1 MKKFVIVG
9 SGSAGLIAAGMIKKY
24 WKDGVDITVI
34 HDKSQG
40 SIAVGESTTP
50 YIHAFLTFCGI
61 SEKDLIR
68 DLDVTIK
75 LGINFKDW
83 IPDTE
88 YFHGFGQITGNN
100 GWNQMRS
107 SDPSATYSMLND
119 VYSGGS
125 LYNEPMTKVPT
136 TIFDNFSHALH
147 IDTRQF
153 TDYLYEKLNGDIKF
167 VDDVVT
173 RVRVNTECTKIES
186 IECKYN
192 GIFDADYFI
201 DASGFNTILF
211 KHLNPKWNDMS
222 KYLPID
228 RAIPQQIPFD
238 FYDELPSY
246 TLAEATDNG
255 WIWRIPIGNRY
266 GTGYLYSSK
275 FTSDEEAREKYNDWL
290 VENFD
295 TELTSDRI
303 IKYRPGYYEE
313 YWMGNCLAVGLSSGF
328 VEPLES
334 TGIHIIIKQIQEF
347 INYNYNLKNL
357 NFNRKSANLINRDI
371 YADVVN
377 FVALHYN
384 TNRTDSEFWRYIT
397 DNKLEW
403 VKDVDQK
410 IRQEFVDGTLFRNNP
425 MGSLWTMDSYIQIAN
440 GLKMISKESIQNH
453 LNSKP
458 EGNGVFY
465 SGEQILEVCK
475 NMHDCEVSEK
485 NNQIFVSHKGII
497 DSIHK

>member
-9 SGSAGLIAAGMIKKY
+9 SGSAGLIAASMIKTY
-24 WKDGVDITVI
+24 WKDKVDITVI
-34 HDKSQG
+34 HDKRQG

-50 YIHAFLTFCGI
+50 AINAFLTFCGI
-61 SEKDLIR
+61 PEKDLIR

-75 LGINFKDW
+75 LGINFKNW

-88 YFHGFGQITGNN
+88 YFHGFGQITGQN
-100 GWNQMRS
+100 GWNKLRS
-107 SDPSATYSMLND
+107 SDPSATYSILND

-136 TIFDNFSHALH
+136 NIFDNFSHALH

-192 GIFDADYFI
+192 GVFDADYFI

-211 KHLNPKWNDMS
+211 KHLNPRWNDIS

-228 RAIPQQIPFD
+228 RAIPQQVPYNFKN
-238 FYDELPSY
+238 ELPSY

-255 WIWRIPIGNRY
+255 WIWRIPIGDRY

-295 TELTSDRI
+295 TKLTSDRI
-303 IKYRPGYYEE
+303 IRYRPGYYED

-334 TGIHIIIKQIQEF
+334 TGLHIVITQV
-347 INYNYNLKNL
+347 L
-357 NFNRKSANLINRDI
+357 NFIRYNSSLKSLEFDKKSVNKISRDFYI
-371 YADVVN
+371 DTIN
-377 FVALHYN
+377 FVCLHYN
-384 TNRTDSEFWRYIT
+384 TNRTDSEFWKYIT
-397 DNKLEW
+397 ENKLDW
-403 VKDVDQK
+403 VKDVEQK
-410 IRQEFVDGTLFRNNP
+410 CKEDFLDITFFRNNP
-425 MGSLWTMDSYIQIAN
+425 THNIWPLESYISVAQ
-440 GLKMISKESIQNH
+440 GLNMFSKDGIQNY
-453 LNSKP
+453 LNSKSNGKGMI
-458 EGNGVFY
+458 EDGN
-465 SGEQILEVCK
+465 EILEFAK
-475 NMHDCEVSEK
+475 NKYK
-485 NNQIFVSHKGII
+485 NQTHQKNIQEFVSHKQII
-497 DSIHK
+497 NSIHK

>member
-1 MKKFVIVG
+1 MKKFVIIG

-24 WKDGVDITVI
+24 WEEKVDITVI

-50 YIHAFLTFCGI
+50 FIHAFLTFFGI
-61 SEKDLIR
+61 SERDLIR
-68 DLDVTIK
+68 DLDVTLK
-75 LGINFKDW
+75 LGINFKNW

-88 YFHGFGQITGNN
+88 YFHGFGQVNN
-100 GWNQMRS
+100 LGRQEDS
-107 SDPSATYSMLND
+107 SATYSILND
-119 VYSGGS
+119 VYNGGS
-125 LYNEPMTKVPT
+125 LHNEPRNKVPSN
-136 TIFDNFSHALH
+136 IFDNFSHALH
-147 IDTRQF
+147 IDTRQY
-153 TDYLYEKLNGDIKF
+153 TDYIYEKLNGSVKF

-228 RAIPQQIPFD
+228 RAIPQQVPYD
-238 FYDELPSY
+238 FKGELPSY

-255 WIWRIPIGNRY
+255 WIWRIPIGDRY

-290 VENFD
+290 VENFN
-295 TELTSDRI
+295 TELTSDRF
-303 IKYRPGYYEE
+303 IKYRPGYYED
-313 YWMGNCLAVGLSSGF
+313 YWIGNCLAVGLSSVF

-347 INYNYNLKNL
+347 INYNSNLKNL
-357 NFNRKSANLINRDI
+357 EFNRKSANLINKNI
-371 YADVVN
+371 FVDVVN

-384 TNRTDSEFWRYIT
+384 TDRTDSDFWKHVK
-397 DNKLEW
+397 DNKPDW
-403 VKDVDQK
+403 VKDIDEK
-410 IRQEFVDGTLFRNNP
+410 IREGSVDASIYRNNP
-425 MGSLWTMDSYIQIAN
+425 LSSFWTLDSYVQVTN
-440 GLKMISKESIQNH
+440 GLKMLSKESIQNH

-458 EGNGVFY
+458 EGNGIFI

-475 NMHDCEVSEK
+475 SMHDCEVSEK
-485 NNQIFVSHKGII
+485 ITQIFVSHKGII

>member
-1 MKKFVIVG
+1 MKKFVIIG

-24 WKDGVDITVI
+24 WEEKVDITVI

-50 YIHAFLTFCGI
+50 FIHALLTFFGI
-61 SEKDLIR
+61 SERDLIR
-68 DLDVTIK
+68 DLDVTLK
-75 LGINFKDW
+75 LGINFKNW

-88 YFHGFGQITGNN
+88 YFHGFGQVNN
-100 GWNQMRS
+100 LGRQEDS
-107 SDPSATYSMLND
+107 SATYSILND
-119 VYSGGS
+119 VYNGGS
-125 LYNEPMTKVPT
+125 LHNEPRNKVPSN
-136 TIFDNFSHALH
+136 IFDNFSHALH

-153 TDYLYEKLNGDIKF
+153 TDYIYEKLNASVKF

-228 RAIPQQIPFD
+228 RAIPQQIPYD
-238 FYDELPSY
+238 FKDELPSY

-255 WIWRIPIGNRY
+255 WIWRIPIGDRY

-303 IKYRPGYYEE
+303 IRYRPGYYED

-334 TGIHIIIKQIQEF
+334 TGIHIIIKQIYDF
-347 INYNYNLKNL
+347 IFFNSNLENL
-357 NFNRKSANLINRDI
+357 ELNRKSANLINRDLYTDI
-371 YADVVN
+371 IN
-377 FVALHYN
+377 FVCLHYN
-384 TNRTDSEFWRYIT
+384 TNRTDSEFWKYLT
-397 DNKLEW
+397 DNKLDW
-403 VKDVDQK
+403 VKDVEEK
-410 IRQEFVDGTLFRNNP
+410 CKREFLDVTLFGNNP
-425 MGSLWTMDSYIQIAN
+425 QRSVWSLDDYVQVTN
-440 GLKMISKESIQNH
+440 GLNMLSKDGLKNH
-453 LNSKP
+453 IDSKP
-458 EGNGVFY
+458 
-465 SGEQILEVCK
+465 SGKGLFFGGEDILNNTK
-475 NMHDCEVSEK
+475 NLHESEESEK
-485 NNQIFVSHKGII
+485 NNQVFVSHKEII

>member
-9 SGSAGLIAAGMIKKY
+9 SGSAGLIAAGMIKTY
-24 WKDGVDITVI
+24 WKDDVDITVI

-228 RAIPQQIPFD
+228 RAIPQQVPYD
-238 FYDELPSY
+238 FKDELPSY

-255 WIWRIPIGNRY
+255 WIWRIPIGDRY

-275 FTSDEEAREKYNDWL
+275 FTSDEEARKKYNDWL
-290 VENFD
+290 VKNFD
-295 TELTSDRI
+295 TKLTSERI
-303 IKYRPGYYEE
+303 IRYRPGYYED

-334 TGIHIIIKQIQEF
+334 TGLHIIITQVLNF
-347 INYNYNLKNL
+347 IRYNSSLKNL
-357 NFNRKSANLINRDI
+357 EFDKKSVNKITRDFYVDTI
-371 YADVVN
+371 N
-377 FVALHYN
+377 FVCLHYN
-384 TNRTDSEFWRYIT
+384 TNRTDSEFWKYIT
-397 DNKLEW
+397 ENKLDW
-403 VKDVDQK
+403 VKDVEQK
-410 IRQEFVDGTLFRNNP
+410 CKEDFLDVTFFRNNP
-425 MGSLWTMDSYIQIAN
+425 IHNIWPLESYISVAQ
-440 GLKMISKESIQNH
+440 GLNMFNKDGIQNF

-458 EGNGVFY
+458 DGRVMILNGN
-465 SGEQILEVCK
+465 QILEFAK
-475 NMHDCEVSEK
+475 NKHK
-485 NNQIFVSHKGII
+485 NEIHQKSIQEFVSHKGII

>member
-9 SGSAGLIAAGMIKKY
+9 SGSAGLIAAGMIKTY
-24 WKDGVDITVI
+24 WKDSVDITVI

-228 RAIPQQIPFD
+228 RAIPQQIPYD
-238 FYDELPSY
+238 FKDELPSY

-303 IKYRPGYYEE
+303 IRYRPGI
-313 YWMGNCLAVGLSSGF
+313 LRGL
-328 VEPLES
+328 L
-334 TGIHIIIKQIQEF
+334 
-347 INYNYNLKNL
+347 
-357 NFNRKSANLINRDI
+357 
-371 YADVVN
+371 
-377 FVALHYN
+377 
-384 TNRTDSEFWRYIT
+384 
-397 DNKLEW
+397 
-403 VKDVDQK
+403 
-410 IRQEFVDGTLFRNNP
+410 DG
-425 MGSLWTMDSYIQIAN
+425 
-440 GLKMISKESIQNH
+440 
-453 LNSKP
+453 
-458 EGNGVFY
+458 
-465 SGEQILEVCK
+465 
-475 NMHDCEVSEK
+475 
-485 NNQIFVSHKGII
+485 
-497 DSIHK
+497 

>member
-9 SGSAGLIAAGMIKKY
+9 SGSAGLISASMIKTY
-24 WKDGVDITVI
+24 WKDKVDITVI

-61 SEKDLIR
+61 PEKDLIR

-75 LGINFKDW
+75 LGINFKNW

-88 YFHGFGQITGNN
+88 YFHGFGQITGKN
-100 GWNQMRS
+100 GWNQIRS
-107 SDPSATYSMLND
+107 SDPSATYSILND

-125 LYNEPMTKVPT
+125 MYNEPMTKVPT

-147 IDTRQF
+147 IDTKQF

-173 RVRVNTECTKIES
+173 RVRVNAECTKIES
-186 IECKYN
+186 VECKNN
-192 GIFDADYFI
+192 GVFDADYFI
-201 DASGFNTILF
+201 DASGFNTVLF
-211 KHLNPKWNDMS
+211 KHLNPKWNDVS

-228 RAIPQQIPFD
+228 RAIPQQVPYD
-238 FYDELPSY
+238 FKDELPSY
-246 TLAEATDNG
+246 TLAEATDSG
-255 WIWRIPIGNRY
+255 WIWRIPIGDRY

-290 VENFD
+290 VENFN

-303 IKYRPGYYEE
+303 IKYRPGYYED
-313 YWMGNCLAVGLSSGF
+313 YWIGNCLAIGLSSGF

-334 TGIHIIIKQIQEF
+334 TGIHIIIKQIKEF
-347 INYNYNLKNL
+347 ITYNSNLKNL
-357 NFNRKSANLINRDI
+357 EFNRKSANIVNLDL
-371 YADVVN
+371 YEDVVN
-377 FVALHYN
+377 FVSLHYN
-384 TNRTDSEFWRYIT
+384 TNRTDSEFWKHIT
-397 DNKLEW
+397 DNKLDW
-403 VKDVDQK
+403 VKDIDEK
-410 IRQEFVDGTLFRNNP
+410 IREEFIDGTIFRNIP
-425 MGSLWTMDSYIQIAN
+425 MGSTWTLDSYVQVTN
-440 GLKMISKESIQNH
+440 GLKMLSKEAIQNH
-453 LNSKP
+453 LNSKLD
-458 EGNGVFY
+458 GNRIFF

-485 NNQIFVSHKGII
+485 NTQIFVSHKEII
-497 DSIHK
+497 NSIHK

>member
-9 SGSAGLIAAGMIKKY
+9 SGSAGLIAAGMIKTY
-24 WKDGVDITVI
+24 WKDDVDITVI

-75 LGINFKDW
+75 LGINFKNW

-88 YFHGFGQITGNN
+88 YFHGFGQISGQY
-100 GWNQMRS
+100 GWNQMQS
-107 SDPSATYSMLND
+107 NDPSATYSILND

-153 TDYLYEKLNGDIKF
+153 TDYVYEKLNGDIKF

-192 GIFDADYFI
+192 GVFDADYFI

-228 RAIPQQIPFD
+228 RAIPQQVPYD
-238 FYDELPSY
+238 FKDELPSY

-275 FTSDEEAREKYNDWL
+275 FTADEEAREKYNDWL
-290 VENFD
+290 VGNFD

-303 IKYRPGYYEE
+303 IKYRPGYYED

-334 TGIHIIIKQIQEF
+334 TGIHIIIKQMKEF
-347 INYNYNLKNL
+347 ITYNSNLKNL
-357 NFNRKSANLINRDI
+357 EFNRKSANIVNLDL
-371 YADVVN
+371 YEDVVN
-377 FVALHYN
+377 FVSLHYN

-397 DNKLEW
+397 DNKLDW
-403 VKDVDQK
+403 VKDIDEK
-410 IRQEFVDGTLFRNNP
+410 IREEFIDGTIFRNIP
-425 MGSLWTMDSYIQIAN
+425 MGSTWTLDSYVQVTN
-440 GLKMISKESIQNH
+440 GLKMLSKEAIQNH
-453 LNSKP
+453 LNSKLD
-458 EGNGVFY
+458 GNRIFF

-475 NMHDCEVSEK
+475 SMHDCEVSEK
-485 NNQIFVSHKGII
+485 NSQVFVSHKGII

>member
-9 SGSAGLIAAGMIKKY
+9 SGSAGLIASGMIKKY
-24 WKDGVDITVI
+24 WKDDVDITVI

-40 SIAVGESTTP
+40 NIAVGESTTP
-50 YIHAFLTFCGI
+50 YIHSFLAFCGI
-61 SEKDLIR
+61 PEKDLIR

-75 LGINFKDW
+75 LGINFKNW

-88 YFHGFGQITGNN
+88 YFHGFGQITGQN
-100 GWNQMRS
+100 GWNKMRS
-107 SDPSATYSMLND
+107 NDPSATYSILND
-119 VYSGGS
+119 VYNGGS

-167 VDDVVT
+167 VNDVVT

-186 IECKYN
+186 VECKYN
-192 GIFDADYFI
+192 GVFDADYFI

-228 RAIPQQIPFD
+228 RAIPQQIPYD
-238 FYDELPSY
+238 FKDELPSY

-255 WIWRIPIGNRY
+255 WIWRIPIGDRY

-290 VENFD
+290 VENFN

-303 IKYRPGYYEE
+303 IRYKPGYYED

-347 INYNYNLKNL
+347 INYNSNLKNL
-357 NFNRKSANLINRDI
+357 EFNRKSANIVNRDL
-371 YADVVN
+371 YTDVVN

-384 TNRTDSEFWRYIT
+384 TNRTDSEFWKYVK
-397 DNKLEW
+397 DNKPDW
-403 VKDVDQK
+403 VKDIDEK
-410 IRQEFVDGTLFRNNP
+410 IREGSVDASIYRNNP
-425 MGSLWTMDSYIQIAN
+425 LSSLWTLDSYVQVTN
-440 GLKMISKESIQNH
+440 GLKMLSKESIQNH

-458 EGNGVFY
+458 AGGIFA

-485 NNQIFVSHKGII
+485 NNQIFVSHKEII
-497 DSIHK
+497 NSIHK

>member
-1 MKKFVIVG
+1 MWKF
-9 SGSAGLIAAGMIKKY
+9 
-24 WKDGVDITVI
+24 
-34 HDKSQG
+34 
-40 SIAVGESTTP
+40 
-50 YIHAFLTFCGI
+50 
-61 SEKDLIR
+61 
-68 DLDVTIK
+68 
-75 LGINFKDW
+75 
-83 IPDTE
+83 
-88 YFHGFGQITGNN
+88 
-100 GWNQMRS
+100 
-107 SDPSATYSMLND
+107 
-119 VYSGGS
+119 
-125 LYNEPMTKVPT
+125 
-136 TIFDNFSHALH
+136 
-147 IDTRQF
+147 
-153 TDYLYEKLNGDIKF
+153 
-167 VDDVVT
+167 
-173 RVRVNTECTKIES
+173 
-186 IECKYN
+186 
-192 GIFDADYFI
+192 
-201 DASGFNTILF
+201 
-211 KHLNPKWNDMS
+211 
-222 KYLPID
+222 LPID
-228 RAIPQQIPFD
+228 RAIPQQITYD
-238 FYDELPSY
+238 FKDELPYY

-255 WIWRIPIGNRY
+255 WIWRIPIGDRY

-347 INYNYNLKNL
+347 INYNFNLKNL
-357 NFNRKSANLINRDI
+357 EFNRKSANLINKNI

-384 TNRTDSEFWRYIT
+384 TNRTDSEFWKHIR
-397 DNKLEW
+397 DNKPDW
-403 VKDVDQK
+403 VKDIDEK
-410 IRQEFVDGTLFRNNP
+410 IREGSVDASIYRNNP
-425 MGSLWTMDSYIQIAN
+425 LSSLWTLDSYVQVTN

-458 EGNGVFY
+458 EGNGVFA